1 MAGPTGKVVDMST
14 SLARPTPPR
23 PAKRPHVH
31 RHHGDE
37 RVDEYAWLRERD
49 NPETVAHLEAENAYT
64 EKVLAHLE
72 GLREELFEEYRSRIK
87 ETDEDVPARDGAWEY
102 YTRTVKGLQYPIFAR
117 QPLGAGPPGG
127 EKEHVLLDC
136 NEAAKGME
144 YFALGAFAVS
154 PGGRLLAYSVD
165 TNGSEE
171 FTLYIKDLETGELLP
186 DVIAPTGY
194 GAQWSADEQFL
205 FYTTLDAA
213 HRPWKLWR
221 HRLGTDPAEDV
232 CLYTEEDEAFYLSIG
247 RTRSRTWL
255 VMGLHAAESSE
266 IHVLPTTEPEGDWRL
281 VARRRPGVEYTLD
294 HHGDRF
300 LIVTNDQGPDFR
312 LAQAPVDDPR
322 PGRWS
327 TVIAHQKGVR
337 IASVDA
343 FARHV
348 VVSLREDG
356 RTELDVIEA
365 DALPRLPGPQDDGDR
380 AVSVQRRRIAFEEP
394 IYTVDLGVNREFD
407 TSTIRIE
414 YTSLTTPN
422 SIIDVDLDTDTRTL
436 RKQQPVLGV
445 DLSRYR
451 SAREWATAPD
461 GTKVPIS
468 IVWRDDRPQGGPL
481 LLYGYGSYE
490 HSLDPWFSTLRLS
503 LLDRGVAFAIAH
515 VRGGGEMGRAW
526 YDHGKK
532 LEKPNTFTDFI
543 ACADYLVE
551 TGWTTRD
558 KLAIRGG
565 SAGGL
570 LIGAV
575 LNLRPDLCAAAV
587 AEVPF
592 VDALTTI
599 LDPSLPLTVREWDE
613 WGNPLEDPEVYAVMK
628 SYAPYDNVAHARYP
642 AIYATAGLNDPRVSY
657 WEPAKW
663 VARLRDRMTGG
674 GPVLLKTELGAGHGG
689 PSGRYDAWKDE
700 AGIQAFLL
708 DALGVVESSASPGD
722 GP

>member
-1 MAGPTGKVVDMST
+1 MPK
-14 SLARPTPPR
+14 PPR
-23 PAKRPHVH
+23 PAQRPVVH

-37 RVDEYAWLRERD
+37 RTDEYAWLRERD
-49 NPETVAHLEAENAYT
+49 NPATIPHLEAENAYT
-64 EKVLAHLE
+64 EQTLAHLD
-72 GLREELFEEYRSRIK
+72 GLRSELFEEYRSRIQ

-102 YTRTVKGLQYPIFAR
+102 YTRTVEGMQYPIFAR
-117 QPLGAGPPGG
+117 QPLRAGKPGG
-127 EKEHVLLDC
+127 EKEQILLDC
-136 NEAAKGME
+136 NQAAEGTD

-154 PGGRLLAYSVD
+154 ATGRLLAYSAD

-171 FTLYIKDLETGELLP
+171 FELRVKDLQTGELLP

-194 GAQWSADEQFL
+194 GAVWSADEQYL
-205 FYTTLDAA
+205 FYTTLDTA

-232 CLYTEEDEAFYLSIG
+232 CLHTEEDEAFYLGIG
-247 RTRSRTWL
+247 RTRSREWL
-255 VMGLHAAESSE
+255 VMGLHATESSE
-266 IHVLPTTEPEGDWRL
+266 VRILRADDPTGEWQV
-281 VARRRPGVEYTLD
+281 VAPRRPGVEYTID

-300 LIVTNDQGPDFR
+300 LIVTNDEGPDFR
-312 LAQAPVDDPR
+312 LAQAPVDDPG
-322 PGRWS
+322 PDHWVD
-327 TVIAHQKGVR
+327 VIPHQQGVR
-337 IASVDA
+337 IVSVDA

-356 RTELDVIEA
+356 RTELDVIGV
-365 DALPRLPGPQDDGDR
+365 DTLTGDPREGAPLAAG
-380 AVSVQRRRIAFEEP
+380 SRRRLGFDEP
-394 IYTVDLGVNREFD
+394 IYTVDVGVNREFD
-407 TSTIRIE
+407 TATLRID
-414 YTSLTTPN
+414 YASLTTP
-422 SIIDVDLDTDTRTL
+422 SSVIDIDLETDRREL
-436 RKQQPVLGV
+436 RKQQPVLNV

-451 SAREWATAPD
+451 SAREWATAAD
-461 GTKVPIS
+461 GTKIPIS
-468 IVWRDDRPQGGPL
+468 LVWRDDRPAGGPL

-490 HSLDPWFSTLRLS
+490 HSMDPWFSTLRLS
-503 LLDRGVAFAIAH
+503 LLDRGLAFGIAH
-515 VRGGGEMGRAW
+515 VRGGGELGRAW
-526 YDHGKK
+526 YEHGKR
-532 LEKPNTFTDFI
+532 LEKPNTFTDFV

-551 TGWTTRD
+551 TGWTTREG
-558 KLAIRGG
+558 LAIRGG

-613 WGNPLEDPEVYAVMK
+613 WGNPVEDPEVYAVMK
-628 SYAPYDNVAHARYP
+628 SYAPFDNVAERDYP

-663 VARLRDRMTGG
+663 VARLRGRMTGG
-674 GPVLLKTELGAGHGG
+674 GPVVLKTELGAGHGG

-700 AGIQAFLL
+700 AGVHAFVL
-708 DALGVVESSASPGD
+708 DAVGAVDTAAGSAESHPDGTGPGD
-722 GP
+722 AS